1 MIQLNHKDYVYDL
14 IIDGNIGREMM
25 SELLLYTQLK
35 SLTLKNICIYDK
47 DLDMINKLT
56 ELIEIS
62 FINCTFLNKIETLT
76 NNNIL
81 KISFY
86 GNDLRDYNLLSKMER
101 LRYISI
107 IDDKEVDLN
116 NICKIPNLAELRVLN
131 SFFLSTKE
139 LFKINKSI
147 LLEISGSKGVIDEEI
162 NALKTRFT
170 FVDNGSFIIKEGD
183 SSGIA

>member
-81 KISFY
+81 KICF
-86 GNDLRDYNLLSKMER
+86 
-101 LRYISI
+101 
-107 IDDKEVDLN
+107 
-116 NICKIPNLAELRVLN
+116 
-131 SFFLSTKE
+131 
-139 LFKINKSI
+139 
-147 LLEISGSKGVIDEEI
+147 
-162 NALKTRFT
+162 
-170 FVDNGSFIIKEGD
+170 
-183 SSGIA
+183 